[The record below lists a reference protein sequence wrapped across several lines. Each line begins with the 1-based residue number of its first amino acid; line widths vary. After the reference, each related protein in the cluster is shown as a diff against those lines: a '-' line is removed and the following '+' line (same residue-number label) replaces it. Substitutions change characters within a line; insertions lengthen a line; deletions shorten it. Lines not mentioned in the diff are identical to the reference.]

1 MGDMGDAAVS
11 RGQGRPRTSAVPRVK
26 VSGRPGM
33 VWVIWVIR
41 VILAVWVVWAIW
53 VKVSGRPGAFN
64 VVCGVGV
71 VRTHLLLAQAAGH
84 VAALRE
90 VLDLA
95 HG

>member
-1 MGDMGDAAVS
+1 MHCATDELGS
-11 RGQGRPRTSAVPRVK
+11 TPEPTPLP
-26 VSGRPGM
+26 PGPQFR
-33 VWVIWVIR
+33 IR
-41 VILAVWVVWAIW
+41 AVWVVWAIW